1 VKLYTENYRPR
12 TILSAAITLDGKL
25 ATRIGESNLSS
36 KIDKIRV
43 HKLRSKVDAILV
55 GKRTVEIDDPL
66 LSVRRIKAKN
76 PVRVILDSNGTV
88 NTNCRI
94 LKTCSKIPT
103 IIAVSKKARKKDLER
118 LKKFSVTVIVCGKDK
133 VDIKK
138 LLRILKEKKI
148 KNLLIEGGG
157 ITNWSF
163 LEANLIDEAII
174 TISPYLLG
182 GSDAPTLVDGN
193 GFSTIAKSTK
203 LKLKNITKMKN
214 EIVLHYK
221 IK

>member
-1 VKLYTENYRPR
+1 MENYRPR

-25 ATRIGESNLSS
+25 ATRIGDSELSS

-66 LSVRRIKAKN
+66 LSVRRTKTKN
-76 PVRVILDSNGTV
+76 PVRVILDSNGTI
-88 NTNCRI
+88 NANCRI
-94 LKTCSKIPT
+94 LRTCSKIPT
-103 IIAVSKKARKKDLER
+103 IIVVSKKACKKDVER
-118 LKKFSVTVIVCGKDK
+118 LKKFPITVIVCGKDK